1 MTSLIDVALRAKSS
15 ELRSLTM
22 AALTSLPLEGNLVEH
37 ELLFGTRGS
46 PIKNIRKKPRLV
58 IQCYPVSLVNMF
70 RLYEWILNLLFFSV
84 ASKDGSEL
92 PLERFQIILEAISHQ
107 ENVKDTHHMTQV
119 LFGAL
124 KR

>member
-1 MTSLIDVALRAKSS
+1 
-15 ELRSLTM
+15 
-22 AALTSLPLEGNLVEH
+22 
-37 ELLFGTRGS
+37 
-46 PIKNIRKKPRLV
+46 
-58 IQCYPVSLVNMF
+58 MF
-70 RLYEWILNLLFFSV
+70 RLYERILNLLFFSV
-84 ASKDGSEL
+84 ASKDALEL